1 MDYSSLLERGSLLL
15 RVQPGV
21 RPGQF
26 DRHVREVDAQ
36 RLAVARS
43 GAIQCDEQRSSLL
56 VVGEGRQVDAR
67 RGVYAVNFEF
77 PHPAVVA
84 DVQCPSVSRRV
95 AALGRIVHL
104 DFLGGTFPQRQF
116 LLAGILNRSA
126 GIPDDMEGKQKVVL
140 IVVECGIDFVL
151 HDRALA
157 RELGARVRDLD
168 GVPVLVLPVVR
179 DPVRLRLPDP
189 GAGGLQ
195 PKRGPIDI
203 ERVADRL
210 DLIPRVETVGL
221 GNLVGD
227 GRALLRRHTCRG
239 TNHSDQQNTDHGN
252 AACFRHKG
260 SSGWEAI
267 SIREVQRHRL
277 FSFHTHSFAAETATF
292 EMLFSP
298 AAARITAAT
307 SFGRD
312 SMGTWLVGSDVT
324 LALIF
329 FAIVRWTSGWI
340 IRSFSATMY
349 QDGFVF
355 HAALVTFSSKALPKM
370 GPCVTAITFVF
381 AAGKSGAKSW
391 ATPSEVR

>member
-15 RVQPGV
+15 RVQPGA
-21 RPGQF
+21 RPRQF
-26 DRHVREVDAQ
+26 DRYVREVDAQ

-56 VVGEGRQVDAR
+56 VVGAGRQVDAR
-67 RGVYAVNFEF
+67 RRVYAVNFEF
-77 PHPAVVA
+77 PHPAVVT
-84 DVQCPSVSRRV
+84 DVKCPSVTRRI
-95 AALGRIVHL
+95 AAVGRIVHL
-104 DFLGGTFPQRQF
+104 DSLGGAFPQRQF

-126 GIPDDMEGKQKVVL
+126 RIPDDMEGKQKVVL

-157 RELGARVRDLD
+157 RKLGARVGDLD

-179 DPVRLRLPDP
+179 DPIRLRLPDP
-189 GAGGLQ
+189 GAGDLQ
-195 PKRGPIDI
+195 LQRGPIEV

-227 GRALLRRHTCRG
+227 GRALLRRHTCRP
-239 TNHSDQQNTDHGN
+239 TNHSEQQNTDHGN
-252 AACFRHKG
+252 AACFRHG
-260 SSGWEAI
+260 DSSGRHAI
-267 SIREVQRHRL
+267 RCARFNGTGCSP
-277 FSFHTHSFAAETATF
+277 FGHSFAAETAAF
-292 EMLFSP
+292 EALFP

-312 SMGTWLVGSDVT
+312 NMTTWLVGSDVT

-329 FAIVRWTSGWI
+329 FAIARSTSGWI

-355 HAALVTFSSKALPKM
+355 HAAFVTFSSKALPKM
-370 GPCVTAITFVF
+370 GPCVTAITSVF
-381 AAGKSGAKSW
+381 AAGKSDAKSW